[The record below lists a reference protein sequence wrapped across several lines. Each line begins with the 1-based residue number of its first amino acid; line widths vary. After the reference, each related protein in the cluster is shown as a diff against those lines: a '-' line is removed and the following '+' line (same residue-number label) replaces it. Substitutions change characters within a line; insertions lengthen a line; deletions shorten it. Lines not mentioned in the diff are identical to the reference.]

1 MYSYIYIYTIIL
13 MYILTSIH
21 IQEQQHM
28 YVNAKLHII
37 TCMYTYC
44 YQRYAHICLHIIYY
58 IYNILIFTFPSEFRP
73 TEPGREHCTPA
84 HNTCCDSFAE
94 FGALEISTTR
104 RTSLLDCKG
113 RTCGFHGAFKHH
125 RNAGFHVVLSCH
137 FQSLWGTYKATWL
150 NLLLFFRWVET
161 TRHIS
166 NLPTLVTRGLWTS
179 SEMVVSSISGTPKS
193 CILIGHGFSINYI

>member
-1 MYSYIYIYTIIL
+1 MCKWEVAYY
-13 MYILTSIH
+13 
-21 IQEQQHM
+21 HM
-28 YVNAKLHII
+28 YVYILLSEI
-37 TCMYTYC
+37 CTYLFA
-44 YQRYAHICLHIIYY
+44 YYIYY

-166 NLPTLVTRGLWTS
+166 NLVIRGLWTS

-193 CILIGHGFSINYI
+193 CILIGHGFSIHYI

>member
-1 MYSYIYIYTIIL
+1 MYICIHIYIIVYIYIYIYIYIN
-13 MYILTSIH
+13 MYSHIYIYIH
-21 IQEQQHM
+21 DYINVYFDIYTHTRTTTYVCKCEVAYYHM
-28 YVNAKLHII
+28 YVYILLSEI
-37 TCMYTYC
+37 CTYLFA
-44 YQRYAHICLHIIYY
+44 YYIYY

-137 FQSLWGTYKATWL
+137 FQSLWGTYKAT
-150 NLLLFFRWVET
+150 
-161 TRHIS
+161 
-166 NLPTLVTRGLWTS
+166 
-179 SEMVVSSISGTPKS
+179 
-193 CILIGHGFSINYI
+193 